1 MRPIKLN
8 NERKIANA
16 DDRNSQSEIY
26 TIYFKRGPLYF
37 IFLEKNLY
45 KTFLDKN
52 KNFNDIKSKIFK
64 YLNLKSIKIRKY
76 EIYIRKKRH
85 AYYQN

>member
-26 TIYFKRGPLYF
+26 TIYFKRDPLYF

-52 KNFNDIKSKIFK
+52 KNFNDIKIKVK
-64 YLNLKSIKIRKY
+64 YLNI
-76 EIYIRKKRH
+76 
-85 AYYQN
+85 